1 MATFR
6 FFRFSHA
13 VRIVQLMMARTLRIN
28 EDERSHS
35 GLEAHP
41 ERQTA
46 VSRD

>member
-1 MATFR
+1 MAG
-6 FFRFSHA
+6 
-13 VRIVQLMMARTLRIN
+13 QNNLRIN

-41 ERQTA
+41 ERQAA